1 MIPVP
6 GKSTIEFPTWPQ
18 LGDEDIAAVVGVLKT
33 SKLSQLSSQAV
44 ADFEGKLAAYIDT
57 RHAVAV
63 NSGTAAVHTAL
74 AALDIGPG
82 DEVLVPSHTFI
93 GSAAPIIY
101 QGAKPVFVDVDDQTY
116 CLDPES
122 VRRSITPRTK
132 AVIAVHLN
140 GAAAPMDEI
149 ATTASEH
156 GIAVIEDV
164 AQAIGASHR
173 GRRLGSIGDLAAF
186 SFWEDKIITAG
197 GEGGAVLTNDDALAD
212 RMRRFRHHGEYRPA
226 GARVYSS
233 IDIGHNYR
241 LTAMQAALAASQ
253 MNRLDSFLAD
263 RQRNATE
270 LTKRLLAVPGLQV
283 PQETITAVHA
293 HWKYVC
299 RVPGQNEDAIDQL
312 TLRLRERGVPAFRRY
327 PVPLHRQQAFTKLGF
342 GGQTCPVADR
352 LAAELFSLPI
362 HPLISA
368 HHIEFM
374 ADTIAAVMSE
384 VI

>member
-1 MIPVP
+1 MTESS
-6 GKSTIEFPTWPQ
+6 KSTVDFPTWPQ
-18 LGDEDIAAVVGVLKT
+18 LRDEDIAAVVGVLET

-44 ADFEGKLAAYIDT
+44 ADFEDKLAAYVGT

-93 GSAAPIIY
+93 GSAAPITY

-116 CLDPES
+116 CLDPTS
-122 VRRSITPRTK
+122 VRRSITARTK
-132 AVIAVHLN
+132 AIIAVHLN

-149 ATTASEH
+149 ATSASEH

-164 AQAIGASHR
+164 AQAIGASHH
-173 GRRLGSIGDLAAF
+173 GQRLGSIGHLAAF

-197 GEGGAVLTNDDALAD
+197 GEGGAVLTNDDALAE

-253 MNRLDSFLAD
+253 MNRLDTFLAD
-263 RQRNATE
+263 RKRNARE
-270 LTKRLLAVPGLQV
+270 LTKRLIAVPGLQV
-283 PQETITAVHA
+283 PQETDTAVHA
-293 HWKYVC
+293 YWKYVC
-299 RVPGQNEDAIDQL
+299 RVPGQNEEGIDHL

-342 GGQTCPVADR
+342 GGQACPVTDR
-352 LAAELFSLPI
+352 LAVELFSLPI
-362 HPLISA
+362 HPLISP